1 MRNLYNKQLKAICHE
16 HIVSSKVDNSLTQAQ
31 MAEYLVMDIRSYADI
46 DSGKSAC
53 GLLTFVLYLI
63 YLCPDINKFID
74 EIRVSFEDIKNNV
87 A

>member
-1 MRNLYNKQLKAICHE
+1 MRNLYNKQLKTICHKR
-16 HIVSSKVDNSLTQAQ
+16 IISAKVENSLTQAQ

-53 GLLTFVLYLI
+53 GLLTFVLYLM
-63 YLCPDINKFID
+63 YLCPDIEELIN
-74 EIRVSFEDIKNNV
+74 EIRVSFESIKNNV

>member
-1 MRNLYNKQLKAICHE
+1 MRNRYNKELKEICHE
-16 HIVSSKVDNSLTQAQ
+16 HIISAKVEKGLTQAQ

-53 GLLTFVLYLI
+53 SLLTFVLYLI
-63 YLCPDINKFID
+63 YLCPDTDQFIN
-74 EIRVSFEDIKNNV
+74 EIRITFESIKIDV

>member
-1 MRNLYNKQLKAICHE
+1 MRNLYNEELKMICHK
-16 HIVSSKVDNSLTQAQ
+16 HIIISKTENNLTQAQ

-46 DSGKSAC
+46 DSGKSSC

-63 YLCPDINKFID
+63 YLCPDIDKLMD
-74 EIRVSFEDIKNNV
+74 EIRDSFEKLKTDV

>member
-16 HIVSSKVDNSLTQAQ
+16 HIISAKVENELTQSQ

-63 YLCPDINKFID
+63 YLCPDIEELIE
-74 EIRVSFEDIKNNV
+74 EIRVSFERLKDNV

>member
-1 MRNLYNKQLKAICHE
+1 
-16 HIVSSKVDNSLTQAQ
+16 

-53 GLLTFVLYLI
+53 GLLTFVLYLM
-63 YLCPDINKFID
+63 YLCPDIEELIN
-74 EIRVSFEDIKNNV
+74 EIRVSFESIKNNV